1 MSAAKRYHS
10 LEVEET
16 HCKGGSVSACGSCA
30 SSTGMESQPG
40 LGGMRGIGLAGIN
53 FCGNSH
59 TSGGQGSSSAV
70 TSH

>member
-1 MSAAKRYHS
+1 MW
-10 LEVEET
+10 LL
-16 HCKGGSVSACGSCA
+16 CKQYRQ
-30 SSTGMESQPG
+30 SQPG

-53 FCGNSH
+53 FCGNGL